1 MTYEE
6 ITAIAPKT
14 SGIYKITNL
23 INNKSYIGQS
33 VDIKNRWRNHIRVFK
48 NKEDK
53 KYNYPLYSA
62 FRKYGIENFDFEIL
76 EEVAPDDLD
85 KKEIYYIEKYNT
97 FHNGYNQT
105 SGGSTPH
112 GEEIGTSI
120 YKEKDIIEIRKMYRD
135 GKSFKEAVEKF
146 PNINYHSLKSIWKG
160 NSWAHIMK
168 EIYFDEEVKN
178 RQKENKSKNVR
189 GEKCA
194 TSVLKNTQVKEIINL
209 LEEGKLT
216 NVEIA
221 KIFKINVSTINAIN
235 NCQNWNWMH
244 NYKNNIRKEANRD
257 SFLSE
262 DDVKKIIFTLENEPL
277 NITLNEI
284 ANKLNISSSIIY
296 NINNCTHWTS
306 LHNYRNNIRKESHN
320 INYDIRCGEGNKKSV
335 YTEEQILK
343 VIDLLINTEYPYDKI
358 YELTKVKKSTIQSIN
373 NCRNWK
379 HLHNF
384 KNNIRKESHFTCS
397 K

>member
-1 MTYEE
+1 MGVE
-6 ITAIAPKT
+6 
-14 SGIYKITNL
+14 
-23 INNKSYIGQS
+23 YI
-33 VDIKNRWRNHIRVFK
+33 
-48 NKEDK
+48 KE
-53 KYNYPLYSA
+53 
-62 FRKYGIENFDFEIL
+62 
-76 EEVAPDDLD
+76 
-85 KKEIYYIEKYNT
+85 
-97 FHNGYNQT
+97 
-105 SGGSTPH
+105 GGSIDFTTSSDEEFLEK
-112 GEEIGTSI
+112 GELTN
-120 YKEKDIIEIRKMYRD
+120 IEIANN
-135 GKSFKEAVEKF
+135 FKV
-146 PNINYHSLKSIWKG
+146 
-160 NSWAHIMK
+160 
-168 EIYFDEEVKN
+168 
-178 RQKENKSKNVR
+178 
-189 GEKCA
+189 
-194 TSVLKNTQVKEIINL
+194 
-209 LEEGKLT
+209 
-216 NVEIA
+216 
-221 KIFKINVSTINAIN
+221 NVSTINAIN
-235 NCQNWNWMH
+235 NCQNWSWMH
-244 NYKNNIRKEANRD
+244 DYKNNIRKEANRD

-343 VIDLLINTEYPYDKI
+343 VIDLLINTKYPYDKI